1 MQTQVRYYPPALFSP
16 GEIVHNTY
24 EIVQYLGIGASGVV
38 YQCRHRELNN
48 YLVAMKV
55 FFSPSLGSEDD
66 LERFKR
72 ELLVAYRVSHPN
84 VVRCFDLVLTPNLI
98 AFTMEY
104 LGGGNLADQIAR
116 FGPMPVDKVVD
127 LLAAACSGLSAIH
140 KAGIIHRD
148 LKPANILLTSEG
160 NLKITD
166 FGIARMNSG
175 GRMSPR
181 GILGTVEYVSPEY
194 CKSGDVDPR
203 SDLYSLGVIA
213 YELLSGRVPF
223 RGEAP
228 AQTICMKIDRDALPI
243 QNYRRDCPDVL
254 AEIVHKALSR
264 KPGDRYQSADEMFD
278 ALRAVQLRFHRDK
291 HLQVADEE
299 PMVDDDSESVHDAF
313 SGSRVLPPQKRRPA
327 ARNYQKFG
335 GKTMGL
341 NQRVLHMFAATSF
354 FLWVFMVAFWIF
366 TGRATTLFRG
376 GALGVKSVSDAEG
389 VAFRIQRAPERMV
402 EHQTF

>member
-1 MQTQVRYYPPALFSP
+1 MDTQLRYYPPALFSP

-55 FFSPSLGSEDD
+55 FFSPSVSSVDD

-104 LGGGNLADQIAR
+104 LGGGNLADQLSR
-116 FGPMPVDKVVD
+116 LGPLPVDKVVD
-127 LLAAACSGLSAIH
+127 ILAAACSGLAAIH
-140 KAGIIHRD
+140 QAGIIHRD
-148 LKPANILLTSEG
+148 LKPANILMTAEG
-160 NLKITD
+160 NIKITD
-166 FGIARMNSG
+166 FGIARMASS

-194 CKSGDVDPR
+194 CKSGDVDCR

-243 QNYRRDCPDVL
+243 QNYRRECPDVL
-254 AEIVHKALSR
+254 AEIVHKALAR
-264 KPGDRYQSADEMFD
+264 RPEQRYQSADEMYA
-278 ALRAVQLRFHRDK
+278 ALRALQRRFHRDK

-299 PMVDDDSESVHDAF
+299 TATDDVMSSGDAF
-313 SGSRVLPPQKRRPA
+313 AGSRILPPRSRQNEPREYR
-327 ARNYQKFG
+327 KFG
-335 GKTMGL
+335 GRSH
-341 NQRVLHMFAATSF
+341 NIPQRMLHVFAATSF
-354 FLWVFMVAFWIF
+354 FLWVFTVAFWIY
-366 TGRATTLFRG
+366 TGRYNAFIHG
-376 GALGVKSVSDAEG
+376 GPSEANAAESG
-389 VAFRIQRAPERMV
+389 HVASGIQRAPQRMV
-402 EHQTF
+402 DQQTF